1 MILYSIYDT
10 MYIEIKEE
18 QKMVSESQKR
28 SAKKY
33 QKKNTKL
40 ISVRVNKKLE
50 PELLKWLESK
60 PSMGGYILE
69 LVRADIERKKS

>member
-1 MILYSIYDT
+1 
-10 MYIEIKEE
+10 
-18 QKMVSESQKR
+18 MVSESQKR

-50 PELLKWLESK
+50 PELLEWLERK
-60 PSMGGYILE
+60 HSMGGYMLD
-69 LVRADIERKKS
+69 LVRADMKKNK

>member
-50 PELLKWLESK
+50 PELLEWLESK

-69 LVRADIERKKS
+69 LIRADMEKNK

>member
-1 MILYSIYDT
+1 

-50 PELLKWLESK
+50 PELLEWLESK

-69 LVRADIERKKS
+69 LIRADMEKNK